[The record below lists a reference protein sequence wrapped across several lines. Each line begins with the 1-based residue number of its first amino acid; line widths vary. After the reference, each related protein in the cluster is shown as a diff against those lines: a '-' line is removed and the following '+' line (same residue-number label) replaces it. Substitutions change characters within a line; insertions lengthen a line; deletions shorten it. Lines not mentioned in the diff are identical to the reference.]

1 MRPKGGLL
9 AHWKTHQSA
18 NLILNGKSAPIESMG
33 LVTLDGNQAK
43 PSYQLYRLYFRLA
56 VAR

>member
-1 MRPKGGLL
+1 M
-9 AHWKTHQSA
+9 HQSA